1 MTRNN
6 QSQVKRFII
15 ASNLLPFLLLMVLLL
30 AGCSSNE
37 SKVIQIRVRPAQ
49 VEAQS
54 ARNQFDAQALA
65 PTPSAT
71 PTAALV
77 EIAEESTPTA
87 LPDIQLPPPTLSE
100 PEPLQI
106 PIGRPERIVIPSI
119 EVDTTVQTVDSQADQ
134 VGSQWFESWQ
144 TADFAAGFHDSSA
157 LLGQAG
163 NTVISG
169 HNNIQGSVFQN
180 LYQLQPGEVIQV
192 YANGYRY
199 DYIVE
204 DQFILREQN
213 VSMEQRVQNASWIR
227 TTVDERITLVSC
239 WPPTGNEFRVI
250 VVARPLSQIAGS
262 GMAGSN

>member
-15 ASNLLPFLLLMVLLL
+15 SGKLLPFILLVVLLL

-37 SKVIQIRVRPAQ
+37 SKVIQIRVRPAR

-54 ARNQFDAQALA
+54 ARNQFDAQVLV
-65 PTPSAT
+65 PTHSAT
-71 PTAALV
+71 PTAAS
-77 EIAEESTPTA
+77 INKIESEPTA
-87 LPDIQLPPPTLSE
+87 LPTPEIAE

-119 EVDTTVQTVDSQADQ
+119 NVDTNIQTVESQENQ

-144 TADFAAGFHDSSA
+144 TAAYAAGYHGSSA
-157 LLGQAG
+157 MLGETG

-169 HNNIQGSVFQN
+169 HNNIDGSVFQN
-180 LYQLQPGEVIQV
+180 LSQIQPGEVIQV

-250 VVARPLSQIAGS
+250 VVARPLSQ
-262 GMAGSN
+262 MAEVNATGSN